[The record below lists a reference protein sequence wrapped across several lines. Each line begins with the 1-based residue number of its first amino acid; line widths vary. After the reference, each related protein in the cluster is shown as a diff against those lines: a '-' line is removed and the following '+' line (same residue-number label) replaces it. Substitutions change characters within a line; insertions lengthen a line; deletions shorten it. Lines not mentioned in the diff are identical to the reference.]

1 MSSFN
6 NMSNTLRSII
16 VGLALICLVIGY
28 LIGGSRVGFNAGPK
42 HLSPNY
48 LDLYVVGLASNFAQ
62 TGDTTLVKHG
72 LCFNDTLAA
81 VQDRFDTFDAAAS
94 NNPGT
99 VAAYQQV
106 IPIVRSDTDQI
117 CTDHRAIY
125 EGEEAGLFAGLSLS
139 SLLTNLLGVLLIAL
153 LIGAIAWYF
162 LTRRGAIDGGSSE
175 PPRNRYVEP
184 VVEGEPIDDRSWDR
198 ILRRE
203 QSDEKTKVA
212 APAKD
217 EFRRAATATAAVDP
231 SQPQPIGGFSTTYN
245 RGDDAFDKSFIIEN
259 SNGDFLGECGVSIS
273 EYVNTDDGARNV
285 TAFEIWLFD
294 KNDTHTVTKVLMSE
308 HAFGDEATRAKLAV
322 RGESVLA
329 SLNETVALETNAL
342 IINAN
347 VNDLAY
353 AATSPSRGIF
363 ERFTIDLSAWVKS
376 QMEQGSSSA
385 SDMLNF

>member
-1 MSSFN
+1 MNSFS
-6 NMSNTLRSII
+6 NMSNTMRSII

-81 VQDRFDTFDAAAS
+81 VEERFETFDPAATT
-94 NNPGT
+94 NPGT

-117 CTDHRAIY
+117 CTDHRAAFQAE
-125 EGEEAGLFAGLSLS
+125 EGGGRLVGILS
-139 SLLTNLLGVLLIAL
+139 TLLGVLLIAL
-153 LIGAIAWYF
+153 LIGALAWYF
-162 LTRRGAIDGGSSE
+162 LTRRGAIDGGDPKPRSRQVEVASE
-175 PPRNRYVEP
+175 PQEV
-184 VVEGEPIDDRSWDR
+184 DDRSWDR

-203 QSDEKTKVA
+203 QADEKTKVA
-212 APAKD
+212 SPVND
-217 EFRRAATATAAVDP
+217 DFRRAATAPAAVDP
-231 SQPQPIGGFSTTYN
+231 SQPQPIGGFSTTYK

-353 AATSPSRGIF
+353 AATSPARGVF

-376 QMEQGSSSA
+376 QMEQASGSA